1 MVTPSLHRITQQ
13 RTVYLQFALRSLW
26 VVVAL
31 VTLVLV
37 ILSIMPRFQ
46 QLALVSEQ
54 ASIHAGQL
62 RPLEAQALA
71 EMGLSV
77 GFYAG
82 WITFLEALIA
92 IEFLLLGVAVFLLRR
107 NEWMP
112 LVFALALVGL
122 GTYIGPLTVALEW
135 LYPGLT
141 LVIEVMRALMLS
153 SMVIT
158 FLLFPNGRFLPSWTK
173 WLAIV
178 WIAYNL
184 VSLVYQPLQPAS
196 SMLWVE
202 SSQVVLLMW
211 AFAWLA
217 LIAILQ
223 VNRYRRYCSAI
234 EKQQTKWVVFGL
246 SVAVSAMITVGV
258 PLVMMPLFSTD
269 PLTLIVTRLITVT
282 VVLLALSFM
291 GVSFAVAI
299 LRFRLWDIDLIIRR
313 TVVYGALTLTLLGIY
328 FASVVLLQQI
338 ALQLSAER
346 SPLAVILSTLV
357 IAALFSPLRR
367 RIQTDIDRRFYRRKY
382 DAALTMSNFA
392 AMARQEV
399 DLERLSARLVEI
411 VEETLQPE
419 HVSLWLKKK

>member
-1 MVTPSLHRITQQ
+1 
-13 RTVYLQFALRSLW
+13 
-26 VVVAL
+26 
-31 VTLVLV
+31 
-37 ILSIMPRFQ
+37 
-46 QLALVSEQ
+46 
-54 ASIHAGQL
+54 
-62 RPLEAQALA
+62 
-71 EMGLSV
+71 
-77 GFYAG
+77 
-82 WITFLEALIA
+82 
-92 IEFLLLGVAVFLLRR
+92 
-107 NEWMP
+107 
-112 LVFALALVGL
+112 
-122 GTYIGPLTVALEW
+122 
-135 LYPGLT
+135 
-141 LVIEVMRALMLS
+141 
-153 SMVIT
+153 
-158 FLLFPNGRFLPSWTK
+158 
-173 WLAIV
+173 V